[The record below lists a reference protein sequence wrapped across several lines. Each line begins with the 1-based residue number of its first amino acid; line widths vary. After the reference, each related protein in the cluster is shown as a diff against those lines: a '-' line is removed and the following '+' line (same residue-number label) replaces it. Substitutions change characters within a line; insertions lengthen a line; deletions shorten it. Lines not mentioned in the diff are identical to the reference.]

1 MPRVPLTEIKYRTA
15 FGKNLRRI
23 RRSKKITLM
32 DLEELTSIHYNQIGR
47 IERGEITT
55 SIYNIYIFSKALDV
69 DPKRLVDFEV

>member
-1 MPRVPLTEIKYRTA
+1 
-15 FGKNLRRI
+15 
-23 RRSKKITLM
+23 M